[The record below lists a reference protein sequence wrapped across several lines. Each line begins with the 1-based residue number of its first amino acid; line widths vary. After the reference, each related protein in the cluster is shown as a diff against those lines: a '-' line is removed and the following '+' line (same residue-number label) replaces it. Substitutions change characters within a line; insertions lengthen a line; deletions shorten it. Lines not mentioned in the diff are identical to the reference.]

1 VDPQSKTCLVIDWG
15 LEPYGRI
22 LALQQELVAARKAGR
37 ISDVLLLGEHTPV
50 ITLGRNARRENLLL
64 PEDELQRRGVEVHE
78 TDRGGD
84 VTYHGPGQLV
94 GYPILDLAGL
104 RKDVVW
110 YVRSLEE
117 VLIHATHSFGLGA
130 ERRTAPAY
138 AKATAGRPEGQKQL
152 YTGVWV
158 GEEKLAAIGVHLSR
172 WVTSHGFAFNVT
184 TNLNHFDFIV
194 PCGLRDKGVTSLA
207 KLREGSAHGLLPV
220 GASGG
225 SRWPEHG
232 AGTMMHRLKAA
243 VVAAFGGVFNR
254 EMRATDL
261 ETLEGTLAAQPAAAS

>member
-1 VDPQSKTCLVIDWG
+1 MSPVEPEKKTCLVLDWG

-22 LALQQELVAARKAGR
+22 LALQRELVAARKAGGVP
-37 ISDVLLLGEHTPV
+37 DVLLLGEHTPV
-50 ITLGRNARRENLLL
+50 ITLGRNARCENLLL
-64 PEDELQRRGVEVHE
+64 PEEELRRRGVEVHE

-94 GYPILDLAGL
+94 GYPILDLASL

-117 VLIHATHSFGLGA
+117 VLIRAARRVGVEA
-130 ERRTAPAY
+130 ERHAA
-138 AKATAGRPEGQKQL
+138 PEGLKQL

-184 TNLNHFDFIV
+184 TNLSHFDFIV
-194 PCGLRDKGVTSLA
+194 PCGLRDKGVTSLE
-207 KLREGSAHGLLPV
+207 KQVPPPPV
-220 GASGG
+220 AGNGRGRDDNGGAL
-225 SRWPEHG
+225 
-232 AGTMMHRLKAA
+232 MHQLKAV
-243 VVAAFGGVFNR
+243 VVAAFGEVFNR

>member
-1 VDPQSKTCLVIDWG
+1 MADKPICGVVDWG

-22 LALQQELVAARKAGR
+22 LALQRELVAARKACR
-37 ISDVLLLGEHTPV
+37 VPDLLLLGEHTPV
-50 ITLGRNARRENLLL
+50 ITLGRNAHREHLLL
-64 PEDELQRRGVEVHE
+64 PEKELARRGVEAHE

-94 GYPILDLAGL
+94 GYPILDLTAL

-117 VLIHATHSFGLGA
+117 VLIRAARSFGLEA
-130 ERRTAPAY
+130 TRRTE
-138 AKATAGRPEGQKQL
+138 PEGKRQL

-184 TNLNHFDFIV
+184 TNLSHFDFIV
-194 PCGLRDKGVTSLA
+194 PCGIRDQGVTSLA
-207 KLREGSAHGLLPV
+207 RLLDATPPPRSPQAPAWGSLELMAETKHLVVRAFSEVFDRDMREI
-220 GASGG
+220 
-225 SRWPEHG
+225 
-232 AGTMMHRLKAA
+232 
-243 VVAAFGGVFNR
+243 
-254 EMRATDL
+254 DL
-261 ETLEGTLAAQPAAAS
+261 DTL

>member
-1 VDPQSKTCLVIDWG
+1 MDWG

-22 LALQQELVAARKAGR
+22 LALQQELVSARKAGR
-37 ISDVLLLGEHTPV
+37 IPDVLLMGEHTPV

-64 PEDELQRRGVEVHE
+64 PEAELQRRGVEVHE

-117 VLIHATHSFGLGA
+117 VLIRAGSSFGIDATRKTTPSALPAEVPQSGTKAGA
-130 ERRTAPAY
+130 AQQRHP
-138 AKATAGRPEGQKQL
+138 L

-158 GEEKLAAIGVHLSR
+158 GDEKLAAIGVHLSR
-172 WVTSHGFAFNVT
+172 WVTSHGFAFNAT
-184 TNLNHFDFIV
+184 TNLSHFDFIV
-194 PCGLRDKGVTSLA
+194 PCGLRDKGVTSLE
-207 KLREGSAHGLLPV
+207 KQVPRLRPARHGGLDSARDDNG
-220 GASGG
+220 GALM
-225 SRWPEHG
+225 RE
-232 AGTMMHRLKAA
+232 LKAA
-243 VVAAFGGVFNR
+243 VVAAFGEVFNR

-261 ETLEGTLAAQPAAAS
+261 ETLEGTLAAQQAAAS

>member
-1 VDPQSKTCLVIDWG
+1 VADKPICGVVDWG
-15 LEPYGRI
+15 VEPYGRI

-37 ISDVLLLGEHTPV
+37 ISDVLLLGEHAPV

-64 PEDELQRRGVEVHE
+64 PEEELARRGVEVHE

-110 YVRSLEE
+110 YVRTLEE
-117 VLIHATHSFGLGA
+117 VLIHAARSFGLEA
-130 ERRTAPAY
+130 ERRTAPQS
-138 AKATAGRPEGQKQL
+138 KRQL

-158 GEEKLAAIGVHLSR
+158 GEEKLAAIGVHISR

-184 TNLNHFDFIV
+184 TNLSHFDFIV
-194 PCGLRDKGVTSLA
+194 PCGIRDKGVTSLEKQIPPPDGIEA
-207 KLREGSAHGLLPV
+207 QDDNGGQAMMRSA
-220 GASGG
+220 
-225 SRWPEHG
+225 
-232 AGTMMHRLKAA
+232 KAA
-243 VVAAFGGVFNR
+243 VVQAFGEVFNR
-254 EMRATDL
+254 EMREIEL
-261 ETLEGTLAAQPAAAS
+261 ETLPRAASRGLEGSFAAQQAAAS

>member
-1 VDPQSKTCLVIDWG
+1 MTRDQKQTCLVVDWG
-15 LEPYGRI
+15 IEPYGRI

-37 ISDVLLLGEHTPV
+37 VPDVLLLGEHTPV

-64 PEDELQRRGVEVHE
+64 PEDELARRGVEVHE

-94 GYPILDLAGL
+94 GYPILNLGAL

-117 VLIHATHSFGLGA
+117 VLIRAARSFGLEA
-130 ERRTAPAY
+130 RRRIA
-138 AKATAGRPEGQKQL
+138 PEGEKQL

-158 GEEKLAAIGVHLSR
+158 GDEKLAAIGVHVSR

-184 TNLNHFDFIV
+184 TNLSHFDFIV
-194 PCGLRDKGVTSLA
+194 PCGLRDKGVTSLE
-207 KLREGSAHGLLPV
+207 KQVPRLRPDLCRDSAGDDNR
-220 GASGG
+220 GAL
-225 SRWPEHG
+225 
-232 AGTMMHRLKAA
+232 MHELKVA
-243 VVAAFGGVFNR
+243 VVKSFGKVFDR
-254 EMRATDL
+254 ETRETDL
-261 ETLEGTLAAQPAAAS
+261 ETLEGSLAAQQAAAS